1 VTTYDVLESP
11 VGDVLLTSENGAL
24 TGVYVNRAPLPSWPR
39 SPRRF
44 AAAREQLAA
53 YFAGDLREF
62 ELPLA
67 PRGTQFQARVWDA
80 LRRIPYGQT
89 RTYADVARE
98 LGSPTACRAVGA
110 ANGRNPLSI
119 VVPCHRL
126 IGSDG
131 SLTGYGGGLAA
142 KHWLLEHER
151 CARSPFSSPSPC
163 SGHWPWP
170 PRAPTHAAAA
180 TRASS

>member
-24 TGVYVNRAPLPSWPR
+24 TGVYVNRAPPPSWPR
-39 SPRRF
+39 SPGRF
-44 AAAREQLAA
+44 VAAREQLAA

-151 CARSPFSSPSPC
+151 GARSPFSSPSPC

-170 PRAPTHAAAA
+170 PRALTHAAAA
-180 TRASS
+180 TRAS